1 MEASNDTGVEHVIV
15 LGAGAIGS
23 FYGTLLSRKID
34 VLLVGRRSHVD
45 AINEGGLIVLDA
57 IRGVFH
63 VRAFDELR
71 SIPDKS
77 LIILAT
83 KAQAS
88 EKAVGGIRHLLRPG
102 ARILIL
108 QNGLGN
114 EELVKEQVS
123 PDVEIIRG
131 LCSSAV
137 EFMLPGEICVKHIRE
152 TVLPRT
158 PTGVRIKYLFDSCG
172 LETRLSDEM
181 NVEIWRKLTL
191 NCVINPLTAIFR
203 LHNDEIASNSL
214 RKVKSMIIK
223 ECIEVAIGEGVN
235 LSPVTV
241 EEVDAAAASY
251 SNLSSMCQDI
261 LRGRKTEIDFL
272 NGKISDLGRRHGV
285 DMPANDV
292 MVAFIRFMEGR
303 RWTLKD

>member
-1 MEASNDTGVEHVIV
+1 VEASENIGIEHVVV
-15 LGAGAIGS
+15 LVAGAIGS
-23 FYGTLLSRKID
+23 FYGALLSRKID
-34 VLLVGRRSHVD
+34 ALLIGRRNHVD
-45 AINEGGLIVLDA
+45 AINDGGLIVLDA
-57 IRGVFH
+57 IREVFH
-63 VRAFDELR
+63 IRAVDELR
-71 SIPDKS
+71 SIPDKA

-114 EELVKEQVS
+114 EELVKELVG
-123 PDVEIIRG
+123 PDVEVIRG

-158 PTGVRIKYLFDSCG
+158 PTGEMIKHLFDSCG

-203 LHNDEIASNSL
+203 LPNDEIASNSL

-272 NGKISDLGRRHGV
+272 NGKITDLGRKHGV
-285 DMPANDV
+285 DTPANDV
-292 MVAFIRFMEGR
+292 VVAFIRFMEGR